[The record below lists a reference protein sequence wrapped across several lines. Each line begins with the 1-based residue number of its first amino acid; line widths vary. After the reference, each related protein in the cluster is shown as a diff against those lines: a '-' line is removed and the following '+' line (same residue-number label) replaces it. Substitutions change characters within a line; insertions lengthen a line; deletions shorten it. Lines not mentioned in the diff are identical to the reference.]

1 MDVFLGFWM
10 LTLLALTVSMPFTM
24 LLYGYYRNK
33 KSDEKL
39 AAMVNDIILQ
49 EQINNQKSA

>member
-39 AAMVNDIILQ
+39 AMMVNEIILQ
-49 EQINNQKSA
+49 EQKNNQKSA

>member
-1 MDVFLGFWM
+1 MDIFLGFWM

-33 KSDEKL
+33 KADEKL
-39 AAMVNDIILQ
+39 AVMVNEIIMQ
-49 EQINNQKSA
+49 EKINNQKSA

>member
-33 KSDEKL
+33 KADEKL
-39 AAMVNDIILQ
+39 AAMVNEIILQ
-49 EQINNQKSA
+49 EEINNQKSA

>member
-10 LTLLALTVSMPFTM
+10 LTLLAITISMPFTM

-33 KSDEKL
+33 QSDERLKV
-39 AAMVNDIILQ
+39 MVDYVILQ
-49 EQINNQKSA
+49 EKINNEKSA

>member
-10 LTLLALTVSMPFTM
+10 LTLLAITISMPFTM

-39 AAMVNDIILQ
+39 AVMVNEIILQ

>member
-10 LTLLALTVSMPFTM
+10 LALLAITISMPFTM

-33 KSDEKL
+33 QSDERLK
-39 AAMVNDIILQ
+39 AMVDYVILQ
-49 EQINNQKSA
+49 EKINNEKSA